1 MSQLREVITRMA
13 VDPEFA
19 DRVRSNPD
27 DIAAEFNLTAE
38 ETEQVLALTDA
49 PADDGP
55 EALDP
60 RLSKSGIGAGGV
72 AGLLAAFGK
81 PKDDDRPTEG
91 ETRQSRWI
99 GPGNRAE

>member
-19 DRVRSNPD
+19 DLVRSNPD
-27 DIAAEFNLTAE
+27 GVAAEYGLTAD
-38 ETEQVLALTDA
+38 ETAQVLALTDA
-49 PADDGP
+49 PATDGP
-55 EALDP
+55 ETLDT
-60 RLSKSGIGAGGV
+60 RLSKSGIGSGGV

-81 PKDDDRPTEG
+81 PKDADRPTEG

>member
-13 VDPEFA
+13 VDPEFT

-27 DIAAEFNLTAE
+27 DIAAEYSLTAE
-38 ETEQVLALTDA
+38 EIAQVLALTDA
-49 PADDGP
+49 PAGDGP
-55 EALDP
+55 ETLDT
-60 RLSKSGIGAGGV
+60 RLSKSGIGSGGV

-81 PKDDDRPTEG
+81 PKDDSRPADG
-91 ETRQSRWI
+91 DTRQSRWI